1 MWEAEAHLAINHLP
15 FAGVLFG
22 VALLVYGMVRKE
34 EVYIRTSF
42 VFFLSAALITAPVYI
57 FGEMAHDKVARLP
70 GVSHPLIEAHEDA
83 ALLAAIVMGVL
94 GLLMVDG
101 HFRLGKRGKIPGWFS
116 KATLAMAV
124 ASLLLLVNAQ
134 KHGGEIRHPEL
145 RANFQPRFPGVPGI
159 PFGGHQHD
167 HKDAG
172 GHDHGA
178 AHDHGK
184 EHDHE
189 GHKHQH

>member
-1 MWEAEAHLAINHLP
+1 MWEAEAHLALNHMP

-22 VALLVYGMVRKE
+22 AALLVYGMVRKE
-34 EVYIRTSF
+34 EVYVRTSF
-42 VFFLSAALITAPVYI
+42 VFFLASALLTAPVYI
-57 FGEMAHDKVARLP
+57 FGEMAHDKVAKLA
-70 GVSHPLIEAHEDA
+70 GVNHDFIEAHEDA

-134 KHGGEIRHPEL
+134 KRGGEIRHPEV
-145 RANFQPRFPGVPGI
+145 RESYQPRFPGVPGI
-159 PFGGHQHD
+159 PFGGHQHN
-167 HKDAG
+167 
-172 GHDHGA
+172 HDHGS
-178 AHDHGK
+178 D
-184 EHDHE
+184 HDHE